1 MTEDSAWWASLRRFG
16 MKPGLERTQ
25 ALLERLGHPEQDLAV
40 VHVGGTNG
48 KGSTV
53 AMTAAG
59 LTSMGLRVGRY
70 TSPDLGDVRERVTL
84 NGDLLPEADWRRLA
98 DRVEAAAAGLPEAPT
113 RFEALTALA
122 FLAFRDAAV
131 DVAVLEVGLG
141 GRYDATNVVKAPW
154 VTALTSVALDHQAV
168 LGPTLTHIA
177 ADKCGIFKPGAP
189 VVSAV
194 QAPPV
199 RHQIVQHANAV
210 GVPVHWA
217 RGRAVTVAFDH
228 TEVAVGDTVIDVGL
242 AGAHQA
248 RNAAVAWTILT
259 LVGDR
264 LGRSCDA
271 ARPGLRAVRWP
282 GRLEAWPGTPP
293 YLLDGAHNL
302 HGASALAA
310 ALAHP
315 AFRGPWHLVFGAL
328 ADKPGAA
335 MLRRLLPRVRSVVLT
350 SPESRRAGRPEE
362 WIAAVPPAWRPEVA
376 ENVPAAMATAERRAQ
391 ENGGGVLV
399 AGSFDLVGPVRHALS
414 RQRPS

>member
-1 MTEDSAWWASLRRFG
+1 MNESAWWAALRRFG
-16 MKPGLERTQ
+16 MKPGLERTE
-25 ALLERLGHPEQDLAV
+25 ALLDRLGHPEEGLAV

-59 LTSMGLRVGRY
+59 LASMGLRVGRY
-70 TSPDLGDVRERVTL
+70 TSPDLGDVRERVTV
-84 NGDLLPEADWRRLA
+84 NGEWLAESDWHRLA
-98 DRVEAAAAGLPEAPT
+98 DRVEAAAAGLAEPPT

-122 FLAFRDAAV
+122 FLAFREARV

-154 VTALTSVALDHQAV
+154 VTALTSIALDHQAV

-199 RHQIVQHANAV
+199 RHQIVRHAAAV

-217 RGRAVTVAFDH
+217 HGRAVTVALDH
-228 TEVAVGDTVIDVGL
+228 TEVAVGDTVIDIGL
-242 AGAHQA
+242 SGAHQA

-259 LVGDR
+259 LVAER
-264 LGRSCDA
+264 LGRPRDA
-271 ARPGLRAVRWP
+271 ARPGLRAARWP

-302 HGASALAA
+302 HGATALAA
-310 ALAHP
+310 ALEHP
-315 AFRGPWHLVFGAL
+315 AFAGPWHLVFGAL
-328 ADKPGAA
+328 ADKPAVP
-335 MLRRLLPRVRSVVLT
+335 MLRKLLPRVRTVVLT
-350 SPESRRAGRPEE
+350 APESGRAGRPEE
-362 WIAAVPPAWRPEVA
+362 WVGAVPPAWRPQVA
-376 ENVPAAMATAERRAQ
+376 ESVGAATAMAERRAL
-391 ENGGGVLV
+391 EDRGGVLV
-399 AGSFDLVGPVRHALS
+399 AGSFDLVGPVRQVLS
-414 RQRPS
+414 RRPS